1 MLLEDLNLLG
11 RELEVREEVRRC
23 MKCGCD
29 KERVAAFVVADA
41 LTMFLL
47 VVIVVAVVVVVP
59 AIAIAAAAV
68 VAILFVI
75 VVTVIIIAIG
85 RHR

>member
-47 VVIVVAVVVVVP
+47 VVIVIVVVVVP

-68 VAILFVI
+68 VAIIFVI